1 MLDRTTSRVYIGARI
16 HAWPRFT
23 EPVNISTA
31 IKQNEVAQM
40 AVDKNT
46 VSELARL
53 AGIEIADDELDEV
66 TNRFSSLMQELD
78 RLKDLD
84 LDNILPVSIFPE
96 EGEV

>member
-1 MLDRTTSRVYIGARI
+1 
-16 HAWPRFT
+16 
-23 EPVNISTA
+23 
-31 IKQNEVAQM
+31 M

-78 RLKDLD
+78 RLKDLN

-96 EGEV
+96 EG